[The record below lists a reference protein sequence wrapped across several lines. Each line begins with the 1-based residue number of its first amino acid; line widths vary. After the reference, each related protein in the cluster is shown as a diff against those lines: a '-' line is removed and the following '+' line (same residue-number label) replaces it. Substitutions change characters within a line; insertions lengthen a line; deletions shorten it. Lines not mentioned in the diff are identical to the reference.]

1 MSAVPLHYVE
11 LRTFAYATE
20 DDDLVAGALRTFLPE
35 DVELEG
41 AYSESHHGAP
51 ILVLSARVENAEEI
65 RHVLDRLATLPAE
78 EWERVRAEL
87 DDRIDADCNLFVSLS
102 KQAAAEGDV
111 RLGEGITLRGKVE
124 AYPAKQPAAVENASE
139 AFAEIGHS
147 GDDAG
152 QDSVTAEEAVSGP
165 NADETGENR

>member
-51 ILVLSARVENAEEI
+51 ILVLSARVETTDAI
-65 RHVLDRLATLPAE
+65 RHVLDRLADLPAD

-87 DDRIDADCNLFVSLS
+87 DERIDEDCNLFVSLS
-102 KQAAAEGDV
+102 KQAAAAGEV
-111 RLGEGITLRGKVE
+111 RLGDGITLRGKVE

-139 AFAEIGHS
+139 AFAEIGPS
-147 GDDAG
+147 GDDDTS
-152 QDSVTAEEAVSGP
+152 QDNGTEADVESGADAEG
-165 NADETGENR
+165 DEDR